1 MRVLL
6 ILLPIVLGGG
16 GVFAAGYWYGTRNPM
31 PTQPSLAEKELRLRE
46 HARLLRESRA
56 AHLAGDLGYADA
68 LERAAE
74 RVLDE
79 RTLDEYGK

>member
-6 ILLPIVLGGG
+6 ILLPIVFGAGA
-16 GVFAAGYWYGTRNPM
+16 VFAAGYWYGTRNPVA
-31 PTQPSLAEKELRLRE
+31 PEPSLAEKELRLRE
-46 HARLLRESRA
+46 HARLLRESRE

-74 RVLDE
+74 RVLDG
-79 RTLDEYGK
+79 RTLDDYGK